1 MIESYLMEAS
11 PRIDRDRL
19 SIVLGAAALGFTLS
33 RVVQLPTRRVGV
45 EVLGSQLGVQLTT
58 EWLMLAFVVG
68 LVAAGVHG
76 LIRLHPGCPTGH
88 VRHTYVFWILPGLAA
103 LAIGVLLAG
112 AGGILLWVLG
122 MVGGIVVLGIVI
134 SGEFA
139 SMGRTEDDR
148 LKAQLFTTVVIYLL
162 AGTLFGL
169 VYGTQARTL
178 LTAPALF
185 GVSTLLAMRYLW
197 GSSRRPSRIALYAG
211 VVGLVMSQ
219 AVWALN
225 YWRITALSGAALLL
239 LVFYVAAGIAR
250 QSLLERMS
258 ARALLEY
265 GVVGL
270 AAAGFILVLRP

>member
-11 PRIDRDRL
+11 PGIDRDRL

-33 RVVQLPTRRVGV
+33 KVVQLPTRRVGV

-76 LIRLHPGCPTGH
+76 LIRLHPGCPSGH
-88 VRHTYVFWILPGLAA
+88 VRHTYVFWILPGLTA
-103 LAIGVLLAG
+103 LALGVLLAG
-112 AGGILLWVLG
+112 ADGILPWVLG

-134 SGEFA
+134 SSEFA
-139 SMGRTEDDR
+139 SMGRTEDEQ

-162 AGTLFGL
+162 AGTLFAL
-169 VYGTQARTL
+169 VYRTRVRTL
-178 LTAPALF
+178 LTAPALL
-185 GVSTLLAMRYLW
+185 GVSALLALRYLW
-197 GSSRRPSRIALYAG
+197 GPSRRPSRIALYGG

-239 LVFYVAAGIAR
+239 LIFYVVAGIAR

-270 AAAGFILVLRP
+270 AAAGFILLLRP